1 MCIVIPINMQ
11 KEDILKILNSW
22 NFWKHDPEIGFPRN
36 FYVSRIA
43 TLLMESE
50 IPIIIETGIRR
61 SGKSFIAR
69 QVAKKLIEQ
78 NISKKSVLI
87 LNLEDERLIYRN
99 YSVLLE
105 LYEVYR
111 EEINPDEN
119 SIIILDEAQEVDGW
133 EHFVRGLSE
142 KGEAKFIITGSSSKL
157 LDSEY
162 ASLLSGRQVVI
173 YVHPLNLVEY
183 RQFSKRQD
191 IMNSYLKEGS
201 FPAIVLSHS
210 KADLISSYF
219 NTIILKDVIQRFRIQ
234 KQDNLIRLAKFYV
247 TSIGSRITFNSVSK
261 FLNLSVKTVYNFS
274 LYLEKSYL
282 IFFIDR
288 FSFSIKA
295 QNNSPRKVYAIDNSF
310 PSLLGINPIEIRGR
324 LLENAIADTLYLISR
339 HNLDFHFY
347 YWNENNREVDFIIKD
362 KQHYEAIQVAYSVKE
377 EKTRVR
383 EVEGLLDCAIR
394 LNLSSVDI
402 VTMDYTNEEIINNI
416 SIKYTPASEWLENKL
431 RQYRLS

>member
-1 MCIVIPINMQ
+1 
-11 KEDILKILNSW
+11 
-22 NFWKHDPEIGFPRN
+22 
-36 FYVSRIA
+36 
-43 TLLMESE
+43 
-50 IPIIIETGIRR
+50 
-61 SGKSFIAR
+61 
-69 QVAKKLIEQ
+69 
-78 NISKKSVLI
+78 
-87 LNLEDERLIYRN
+87 
-99 YSVLLE
+99 
-105 LYEVYR
+105 
-111 EEINPDEN
+111 
-119 SIIILDEAQEVDGW
+119 
-133 EHFVRGLSE
+133 VRGLSE

-394 LNLSSVDI
+394 LNLSSVVI